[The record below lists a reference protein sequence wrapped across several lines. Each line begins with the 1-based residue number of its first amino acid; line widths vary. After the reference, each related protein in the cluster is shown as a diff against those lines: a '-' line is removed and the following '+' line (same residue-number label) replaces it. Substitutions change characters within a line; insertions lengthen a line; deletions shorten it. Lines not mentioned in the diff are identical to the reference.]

1 MMKPITVSKT
11 ASGSTST
18 IPLNVN
24 INPFNV
30 GIAVVVSGTVNYTV
44 QYTFDNVWSSTYDSA
59 TATWFDHASLVG
71 DTTNETGNFAF
82 PVAGIRLTVNSG
94 SGTATMTV
102 IQAGLA

>member
-1 MMKPITVSKT
+1 MKPITVSQT
-11 ASGSTST
+11 GAGSTGT

-24 INPFNV
+24 VNPFNI

-44 QYTFDNVWSSTYDSA
+44 QYTFDNVWSATYNSA
-59 TATWFDHASLVG
+59 TATWFDHASLATE
-71 DTTNETGNFAF
+71 TTSQTGNFAF
-82 PVAGIRLTVNSG
+82 PVAGMRLTVNSG

>member
-1 MMKPITVSKT
+1 MKPITVLQT
-11 ASGSTST
+11 AAGSTGT

-24 INPFNV
+24 VNPFNI

-44 QYTFDNVWSSTYDSA
+44 QYTFDNVWSATYNSA
-59 TATWFDHASLVG
+59 TATWFDHASLAAQ
-71 DTTNETGNFAF
+71 TTSQTGNFAF
-82 PVAGIRLTVNSG
+82 PVAGMRLTVNSG

>member
-1 MMKPITVSKT
+1 MKPITVSQT
-11 ASGSTST
+11 AAGSTGT

-24 INPFNV
+24 VNPFNI

-44 QYTFDNVWSSTYDSA
+44 QYTFDNVWSATYNSA
-59 TATWFDHASLVG
+59 TATWFNHASLAAQ
-71 DTTNETGNFAF
+71 TTSQTGNFAF
-82 PVAGIRLTVNSG
+82 PVAGMRLTVNSG

>member
-1 MMKPITVSKT
+1 MKPITVSQT
-11 ASGSTST
+11 GAGSTGT

-24 INPFNV
+24 VNPFNI

-44 QYTFDNVWSSTYDSA
+44 QYTFDNVWSATYNSA
-59 TATWFDHASLVG
+59 TATWFDHASLAAE
-71 DTTNETGNFAF
+71 TTSQTGNFAF
-82 PVAGIRLTVNSG
+82 PVAGMRLTVNSG

>member
-1 MMKPITVSKT
+1 MKPITVSQT
-11 ASGSTST
+11 AAGSTGT

-24 INPFNV
+24 VNPFNI

-44 QYTFDNVWSSTYDSA
+44 QYTFDNVWSATYNSA
-59 TATWFDHASLVG
+59 TATWFDHASLG
-71 DTTNETGNFAF
+71 AQTTSQTGNFAF
-82 PVAGIRLTVNSG
+82 PVAGMRLTVNSG

>member
-1 MMKPITVSKT
+1 MKPITVSKT

-30 GIAVVVSGTVNYTV
+30 GMAVVVSGTVNYTV

-59 TATWFDHASLVG
+59 TATWFDHASLAAQ
-71 DTTNETGNFAF
+71 TTNQTGNFAF
-82 PVAGIRLTVNSG
+82 PVAGMRLTVNSG

-102 IQAGLA
+102 IQAGVA